1 MGKTKVF
8 LAEDHQ
14 VIREGLKLIIEN
26 QPDMEVIG
34 EAGDGKSALEKILEL
49 GPDVVVIDI
58 SMPELS
64 GTTVVKQV
72 KHERPEIK
80 MLVLSIHEDKG
91 YMKEL
96 LSYGVSGYVL
106 KRSAA
111 EDFINA
117 IRVVANGDVYLD
129 PAVAGKVISY
139 LVPEPASEEVPLSG
153 RESEVLSLIAQGY
166 SNKEIANR
174 LEISVKTVETYKV
187 RAMEKTM
194 LRSRA
199 DIVRFAVKKGW
210 LQG

>member
-34 EAGDGKSALEKILEL
+34 EAGDGKLAIEKILEL
-49 GPDVVVIDI
+49 DPDVVVIDI

-64 GTTVVKQV
+64 GTFVVKQV

-80 MLVLSIHEDKG
+80 MLILSIHEDKG
-91 YMKEL
+91 YVREL
-96 LSYGVSGYVL
+96 LSFGVSGYVL

-117 IRVVANGDVYLD
+117 IRVVANGEVYLD
-129 PAVAGKVISY
+129 PAIAGKVISY
-139 LVPEPASEEVPLSG
+139 LVPEPANEDIQLSG
-153 RESEVLSLIAQGY
+153 RESEVLNLIAQGY
-166 SNKEIANR
+166 SNKEIASR